1 MASVDVSEISPA
13 FTFVIF
19 TGSVPSLS
27 DTLIELSAA
36 LANLGPSLPP
46 TCTVLKDT
54 SSLVAKVNLLPAC
67 VILIFLSA
75 SKVTLS
81 PAFTD

>member
-1 MASVDVSEISPA
+1 MSP
-13 FTFVIF
+13 FCTFVIF
-19 TGSVPSLS
+19 TGSVPLGP
-27 DTLIELSAA
+27 DTLRSPASDL
-36 LANLGPSLPP
+36 LNLGPVLPP

-67 VILIFLSA
+67 VILMFLSA